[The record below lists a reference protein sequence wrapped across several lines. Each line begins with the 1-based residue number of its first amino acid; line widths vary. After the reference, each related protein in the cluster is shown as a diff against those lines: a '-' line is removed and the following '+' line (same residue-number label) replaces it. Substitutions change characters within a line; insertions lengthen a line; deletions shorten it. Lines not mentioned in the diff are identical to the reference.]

1 MSPRFRFPLPK
12 FSDKYRS
19 TRYART
25 LGQSPRVK
33 VGAAA
38 AAALAVAGVA
48 TAVATSATPT
58 ASAASDLNAASHAAA
73 LHSPAHH
80 QAGNAHAAPAASH
93 HAAATHTPAPAK
105 QAPAKQAPAA
115 VHTSGKAA
123 AHKAKP
129 AAHKAKPAAH
139 KAKPAAH
146 KAKPAAH
153 KAKPAAHK
161 AKPAAHKAKPAA
173 HKAKPAAHKAK
184 PAAHKAKPAA
194 HKAATRHDYL
204 IYDSVT
210 PSSLPRHHEVA
221 IYANGGYAAP
231 RSAAAG
237 LPMLY
242 IDTNGSN
249 PKASV
254 LDVEP
259 GDATPSGAAV
269 WARARLSA
277 NPHALARIYTMR
289 SEWAATKAAV
299 DALPASMRSRVR
311 WWIADPT
318 GVPHIV
324 PGSDA
329 TQWYWGSGYDISTAT
344 PKFG

>member
-1 MSPRFRFPLPK
+1 MSPRYRSPLSK
-12 FSDKYRS
+12 ISDKYRS
-19 TRYART
+19 VRSAGNF
-25 LGQSPRVK
+25 GQSPRVK
-33 VGAAA
+33 IGAAA
-38 AAALAVAGVA
+38 AAALAAAGVA

-58 ASAASDLNAASHAAA
+58 ASAAGNLSAASHAA
-73 LHSPAHH
+73 LHSPAGH
-80 QAGNAHAAPAASH
+80 QAGHGHGPAAGAHAAPSASH
-93 HAAATHTPAPAK
+93 SAAAAHGTATHTGHAQPATHNPATHSQGAHNPATHSPAPAK
-105 QAPAKQAPAA
+105 TASAPAKRAPAKAAAA

-123 AHKAKP
+123 PKHSAAPAKPASHKAKP
-129 AAHKAKPAAH
+129 AAHQAVRAH
-139 KAKPAAH
+139 KAPA
-146 KAKPAAH
+146 
-153 KAKPAAHK
+153 
-161 AKPAAHKAKPAA
+161 
-173 HKAKPAAHKAK
+173 
-184 PAAHKAKPAA
+184 
-194 HKAATRHDYL
+194 RHDYL

-210 PSSLPRHHEVA
+210 PSALPSHHEVA

-249 PKASV
+249 PNASV

-259 GDATPSGAAV
+259 GDASPAGAAA
-269 WARARLSA
+269 WAMARLRA

-299 DALPASMRSRVR
+299 DTLPASMRSRVR

>member
-1 MSPRFRFPLPK
+1 MSPRFPFTLPK

-19 TRYART
+19 VSN
-25 LGQSPRVK
+25 SPRVK

-38 AAALAVAGVA
+38 VAALAAAGIA
-48 TAVATSATPT
+48 TTVATSAAPT
-58 ASAASDLNAASHAAA
+58 ASAANDLSAAGRTAQ
-73 LHSPAHH
+73 LHNPARH
-80 QAGNAHAAPAASH
+80 QAGNGHATAAAAHATPSASHSAASPGKASH
-93 HAAATHTPAPAK
+93 SPASHSPAPAK
-105 QAPAKQAPAA
+105 HAPAKAPAKKA
-115 VHTSGKAA
+115 PAKHAAPKAPVHKPAP
-123 AHKAKP
+123 AHKAPARKP
-129 AAHKAKPAAH
+129 
-139 KAKPAAH
+139 
-146 KAKPAAH
+146 
-153 KAKPAAHK
+153 
-161 AKPAAHKAKPAA
+161 
-173 HKAKPAAHKAK
+173 
-184 PAAHKAKPAA
+184 
-194 HKAATRHDYL
+194 YL

-210 PSSLPRHHEVA
+210 PSALPSHHEIA
-221 IYANGGYAAP
+221 IYSNGSYAAP
-231 RSAAAG
+231 RGAAAG
-237 LPMLY
+237 RPMLY

-249 PKASV
+249 PNASV

-259 GDATPSGAAV
+259 GDATPTQAAS

-299 DALPASMRSRVR
+299 DTLPASMRSRVR

-329 TQWYWGSGYDISTAT
+329 TQWYWGSSYDISTAT